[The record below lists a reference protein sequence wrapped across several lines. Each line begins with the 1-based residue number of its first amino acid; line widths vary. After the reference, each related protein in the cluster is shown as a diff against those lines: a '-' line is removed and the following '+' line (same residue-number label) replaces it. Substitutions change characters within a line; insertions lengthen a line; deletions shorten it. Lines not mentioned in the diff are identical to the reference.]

1 MILEFFRDTY
11 YFNNNIHLFHLK
23 ISISKIESSIS
34 RINEFLKL
42 GIFSGVNNNNPNSIF
57 DISEG
62 YLFISQL
69 EASGMIGS
77 PLDSKCSFLVELID
91 KFLRNKKISNFRD
104 ILEFISDFFGSLSNI
119 IPYLDEVKEW
129 FDLFSK
135 LEFDLNIRQKFKEFI
150 ESLRPDLDTI
160 LI

>member
-1 MILEFFRDTY
+1 MILEFSRDTY
-11 YFNNNIHLFHLK
+11 YFNNNIHLSHLK